1 MLFNSYIF
9 VFLFLPCALLGY
21 FLLNNVK
28 KYELAKCFLIG
39 MSLWFYAYFNVSY
52 LWIIL
57 LSIGVNF
64 ACHRF
69 IIVFKTRKNV
79 LCKAL
84 FVENKLS
91 NVFCFHCYRL

>member
-39 MSLWFYAYFNVSY
+39 MSLWFYAYFEEMRETQFVIFFPPYS
-52 LWIIL
+52 IL
-57 LSIGVNF
+57 YWYNHMAEGSIE
-64 ACHRF
+64 ARMTE
-69 IIVFKTRKNV
+69 I
-79 LCKAL
+79 
-84 FVENKLS
+84 S
-91 NVFCFHCYRL
+91 N

>member
-39 MSLWFYAYFNVSY
+39 MSLWFYAYFEEMRETQFVIFSRHTVSF
-52 LWIIL
+52 
-57 LSIGVNF
+57 IGITIWQRV
-64 ACHRF
+64 
-69 IIVFKTRKNV
+69 V
-79 LCKAL
+79 LKRA
-84 FVENKLS
+84 
-91 NVFCFHCYRL
+91 